1 MTFALKKKFPINQ
14 PTPPHPPGKKN
25 HLSSSHQLCELK
37 LLLRVFIIISCLISR
52 MPTAFVHIFQ
62 PKSLL
67 TGSTACM
74 HWTLRAQSVHHLRS
88 RYVHSLM
95 TFQSLTWWQILT
107 PSPPGLVLV
116 ATCMHHP
123 WRNTFPWNL
132 WQHSCHAKQKFSFP
146 DPHCVVEQQ
155 QVLIPYEPVLS
166 WPLLHSEVRMSSLEL
181 LKKRDEILTPGN
193 ADRRVRC
200 RKRTDKRCHSK
211 WRKSCG
217 TTRLTTIGLH
227 LSECRHRLV

>member
-1 MTFALKKKFPINQ
+1 MTFALKIILSI
-14 PTPPHPPGKKN
+14 TPPSEKKITSVLIPPTMWVKTIVKSIYYN
-25 HLSSSHQLCELK
+25 I
-37 LLLRVFIIISCLISR
+37 FLISR
-52 MPTAFVHIFQ
+52 MSTAFVHIFQ

-123 WRNTFPWNL
+123 WCNTFPWNL

-155 QVLIPYEPVLS
+155 QVLIPYEQVLS

-181 LKKRDEILTPGN
+181 LKKGDEILTPGN
-193 ADRRVRC
+193 AD
-200 RKRTDKRCHSK
+200 
-211 WRKSCG
+211 
-217 TTRLTTIGLH
+217 H
-227 LSECRHRLV
+227 LENLQV